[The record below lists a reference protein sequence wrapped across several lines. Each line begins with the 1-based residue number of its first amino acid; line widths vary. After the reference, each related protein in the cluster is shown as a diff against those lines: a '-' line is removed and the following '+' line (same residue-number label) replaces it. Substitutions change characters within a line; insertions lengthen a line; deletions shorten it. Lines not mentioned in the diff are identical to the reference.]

1 MACAAAGD
9 FDFQIEIMM
18 KDLFGSEENE
28 MRNEMDDF
36 EGKANRNSIRKNVT
50 GGVNGASPN

>member
-1 MACAAAGD
+1 MAGAAAGD

-50 GGVNGASPN
+50 GGG

>member
-50 GGVNGASPN
+50 GGG

>member
-1 MACAAAGD
+1 MLPPGILILILAVK
-9 FDFQIEIMM
+9 M

-50 GGVNGASPN
+50 GGG